1 MMLPSAISRQSQYRA
16 YRLRRLMRFLAGA
29 LRRG

>member
-1 MMLPSAISRQSQYRA
+1 MRPSAISRSYRA
-16 YRLRRLMRFLAGA
+16 YRLRRLMRVLARA